1 MLSVTWPPTSIFFP
15 VPKYIFV
22 PEIHRQHIH
31 TYIHLVGR
39 TQNLSISNL
48 TASKVTAKLPNINQ
62 AVELQDIMP
71 TK

>member
-31 TYIHLVGR
+31 TYIHTLSG
-39 TQNLSISNL
+39 QNAEPFNFKPDSKQSNR
-48 TASKVTAKLPNINQ
+48 
-62 AVELQDIMP
+62 
-71 TK
+71 